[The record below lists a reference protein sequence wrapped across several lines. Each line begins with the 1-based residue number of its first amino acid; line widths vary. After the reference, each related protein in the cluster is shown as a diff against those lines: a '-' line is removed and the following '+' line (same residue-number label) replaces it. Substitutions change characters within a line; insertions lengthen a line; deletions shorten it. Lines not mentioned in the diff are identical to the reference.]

1 MVNSEVEKIIKGCQK
16 QKIKA
21 QEKLYKLFYEQMFRV
36 CINYSKNTDVAKDY
50 LQDGFIK
57 VFKNIK
63 KYKFQGSF
71 EGWMK
76 RLFINN
82 ILDDL
87 KKKDVLKNT
96 SEQCV
101 GNLLSNSSMNSGES
115 NLELEYIL
123 KVMKQLPN
131 KTSIVFTL
139 FVVDGYSHKEI
150 AKELNISIET
160 SKWHV
165 KEARSFFK
173 HNYSIL
179 KV

>member
-1 MVNSEVEKIIKGCQK
+1 MVDIEVEKIIKGCQK
-16 QKIKA
+16 QKINA

-50 LQDGFIK
+50 LQDGFLK
-57 VFKNIK
+57 VFKNIN
-63 KYKFQGSF
+63 KYQFQGSF

-76 RLFINN
+76 MLFINN
-82 ILDDL
+82 ILDDI

-96 SEQCV
+96 SDQCV
-101 GNLLSNSSMNSGES
+101 GNLLSNSSLNSGEA
-115 NLELEYIL
+115 NLELEHIL
-123 KVMKQLPN
+123 NIMKQLPN
-131 KTSIVFTL
+131 KTRIVFML

-150 AKELNISIET
+150 SKELNIALET

-165 KEARSFFK
+165 KEARTFFK
-173 HNYSIL
+173 NNYSNL